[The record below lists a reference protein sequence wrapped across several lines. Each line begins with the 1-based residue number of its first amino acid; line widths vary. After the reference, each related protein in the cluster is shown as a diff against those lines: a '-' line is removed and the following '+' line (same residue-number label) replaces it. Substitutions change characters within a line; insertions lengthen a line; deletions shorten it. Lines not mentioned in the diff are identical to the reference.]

1 MPSAEGNS
9 AARRK
14 SFGALREGEEGHFS
28 SVEPHFKLE
37 SSSSGRLRR
46 SGRAVSC
53 YMTGV
58 EVHRLGGTD
67 IKLGVSADQ
76 IADRAVG
83 HLTKLP
89 SVEIGLEEARQGDL
103 STSPVEDSHIA
114 GVS

>member
-1 MPSAEGNS
+1 
-9 AARRK
+9 
-14 SFGALREGEEGHFS
+14 
-28 SVEPHFKLE
+28 
-37 SSSSGRLRR
+37 
-46 SGRAVSC
+46 
-53 YMTGV
+53 MTGV